1 MSKKSKRLGRVVF
14 PFGNT
19 HPEDIDRDA
28 EFLELEFSSRVR
40 DGMTTIRTND
50 QVSSHFARAVRGLHA
65 DADNLFIFKKQID
78 DFMLHGQSKG
88 GEVLCAAGEK
98 VEKIPLRHESD
109 KFAARRQTR
118 EIGDGNCMTIKYSAY
133 LA

>member
-1 MSKKSKRLGRVVF
+1 MATV
-14 PFGNT
+14 
-19 HPEDIDRDA
+19 
-28 EFLELEFSSRVR
+28 
-40 DGMTTIRTND
+40 RTND
-50 QVSSHFARAVRGLHA
+50 QVSSHFALALWSFRA
-65 DADNLFIFKKQID
+65 DARNPIIFKNQID

-109 KFAARRQTR
+109 KLAARRQTR
-118 EIGDGNCMTIKYSAY
+118 EIGNGNGMTIKYSAY